1 MNNSHEKR
9 EKDEIE
15 YYAAAAQPARTFFPP
30 ILAMTTTH
38 VLGYPRI
45 GARRELKSALE
56 SHWKGHTQE
65 DTLRAT
71 GEILR
76 RRHWREQREA
86 GLDWVTVGDFAWY
99 DQVHN
104 HTVLFGALPPRFGT
118 GRTAGLGDYFR
129 MARGDARQPALEM
142 TKWFDTNYHYL
153 VPELGRDSVFR
164 LNPEWLLP
172 EVREAQAEGH
182 RVKVALLGPLSYL
195 YLSKTRGEAFERLS
209 LLPLLLN
216 SYWALLRKLAELNV
230 EWVQL
235 DEPVLCLDLPQAW
248 LDAYAGCYSELA
260 SAGPRLLLATYFGS
274 VETHAPL
281 LQALPLQGLHLDLVR
296 APHQL
301 GAFLRDWPEGRVLSA
316 GVVDG
321 RNIWRNDLARSLD
334 LVRAAHA
341 QLGERLWLAP
351 SCSLLHL
358 PHDLSAESAIDP
370 QVREW
375 LAFARDKLRETVVL
389 ARGLDQGEDAVW
401 RQLQASATAA
411 AQRAQSPLTRN
422 PRVRARLAAL
432 TPDDERRRSP
442 FAQRIE
448 RQQAALEL
456 PLYPTT
462 TIGSFPQTAEIR
474 HARARH
480 RAGMLEAADY
490 AAAMRAE
497 IAHAVR
503 EQESLGLD
511 VLVHGEAERNDMVEY
526 FAELLQG
533 FAVTQH
539 GWVQSYGSRCV
550 KPPILYGDVARP
562 APMTLEWTA
571 YAQSLTRRPM
581 KGMLTGPVTLLQWAF
596 VRDDQP
602 RADSALQLALAV
614 RDEVAD
620 LEAAGIR
627 VIQIDE
633 PAIREGLPL
642 RRVEWDEH
650 LAWAVRVFRLSS
662 AGVGDATQIH
672 THMCYSEFHDILP
685 SIAAMDADVIT
696 IETSR
701 SDMELLEAFAEFH
714 YPNDIGPG
722 VYDIHSPR
730 VPALAEMTRLLD
742 KAAQVIPPR
751 RLWVNPDCGLK
762 TRGWP
767 ETRAALALMVEAAK
781 KMRGEAA
788 ADAA

>member
-1 MNNSHEKR
+1 MESVKKMRLNTTSPGRNL
-9 EKDEIE
+9 
-15 YYAAAAQPARTFFPP
+15 PAPP
-30 ILAMTTTH
+30 LMPSSRAMTATH
-38 VLGYPRI
+38 VLGFPRI
-45 GARRELKSALE
+45 GARRELKHALE
-56 SHWKGHTQE
+56 SYWRGHTQE

-76 RRHWREQREA
+76 KRHWREQREA
-86 GLDWVTVGDFAWY
+86 GLDYVTVGDFAWY

-104 HTVLFGALPPRFGT
+104 HSALFGVMPPRFGS
-118 GRTAGLGDYFR
+118 GRAVDLADYFR
-129 MARGDARQPALEM
+129 MARGDAQQPALEM

-153 VPELGRDSVFR
+153 VPELARDTVFR

-182 RVKVALLGPLSYL
+182 KVKVALLGPLSYL
-195 YLSKTRGEAFERLS
+195 YLAKTRGEAFERLA

-216 SYWALLRKLAELNV
+216 SYWALLRKLAQLEV

-235 DEPVLCLDLPQAW
+235 DEPVLCLDLPQSW
-248 LDAYAGCYSELA
+248 LDAYAGCYAELA

-274 VETHAPL
+274 VERHASL
-281 LQALPLQGLHLDLVR
+281 LRALPLHGLHLDLAR
-296 APHQL
+296 APDQL
-301 GAFLRDWPEGRVLSA
+301 AAFLREWPQGRVLSA

-341 QLGERLWLAP
+341 RLGGCLWLAP
-351 SCSLLHL
+351 SCSLLHV
-358 PHDLSAESAIDP
+358 PHDLSAEAAIDP
-370 QVREW
+370 QVRQW
-375 LAFARDKLRETVVL
+375 LAFAGEKLRETVVL
-389 ARGLDQGEDAVW
+389 ARALDQGEDAVW
-401 RQLQASATAA
+401 RQLQASAAAA
-411 AQRAQSPLTRN
+411 AQRARSPLTRN
-422 PRVRARLAAL
+422 LQVRARIAAL

-442 FAQRIE
+442 FARRIE
-448 RQQAALEL
+448 RQQAALDL

-462 TIGSFPQTAEIR
+462 AIGSFPQTAEIR
-474 HARARH
+474 QARARH
-480 RAGMLEAADY
+480 RAGMLAAEDY

-533 FAVTQH
+533 FAVTRH

-550 KPPILYGDVARP
+550 KPPILYGDVVRP
-562 APMTLEWTA
+562 APMTVEWTA
-571 YAQSLTRRPM
+571 YAQSLTRRPL
-581 KGMLTGPVTLLQWAF
+581 KGMLTGPVTLLQWSF

-614 RDEVAD
+614 REEVAD

-642 RRVEWDEH
+642 RRADWDDY
-650 LAWAVRVFRLSS
+650 LAWAVRAFRLGS

-672 THMCYSEFHDILP
+672 THMCYAEFHDILP

-701 SDMELLEAFAEFH
+701 SDMELLEAFAEFR

-742 KAAQVIPPR
+742 KAARVIPPR

-767 ETRAALALMVEAAK
+767 ETRAALAL
-781 KMRGEAA
+781 
-788 ADAA
+788 